1 MSRWNWLKLRPQ
13 RLRSGTL
20 AELLQDIAY
29 CRQREQLAELKSHVK
44 TWRARRV
51 EAEAA
56 VAERFGEDSMQ
67 TCERNEWQA

>member
-1 MSRWNWLKLRPQ
+1 MSRWNWLQDRPQ

-29 CRQREQLAELKSHVK
+29 CRQREQLAALKSHVK
-44 TWRARRV
+44 TWRARRE

-56 VAERFGEDSMQ
+56 AAERFGE
-67 TCERNEWQA
+67 EGVQALDK